1 LFTGIPVDY
10 RKELLV
16 AFGDYVEAY
25 EGTDNTSHARSSA
38 CIALYPVGNSMGSWV
53 LWKIETR
60 SRVRHSNMTKLV
72 TSDLIKQA
80 MNVLTREGR
89 NENAI
94 ASAVEDETQQPAVV
108 SETEDAAEA
117 VEEEI
122 PEGDVVEP
130 RETDGP
136 EN

>member
-1 LFTGIPVDY
+1 
-10 RKELLV
+10 
-16 AFGDYVEAY
+16 
-25 EGTDNTSHARSSA
+25 
-38 CIALYPVGNSMGSWV
+38 MGSWV